1 MLKMATGVHL
11 IDRLDAPLVALRRR
25 YLHMV
30 SSEMRGESAGKRA
43 IKMLRI
49 GASFFLRSAIRSR
62 AVLLWERCN
71 RKQSFREGL
80 EGTSTGSGLR
90 VYLRP
95 RRKPAAYCW
104 TGGRAAARGASSL
117 RQPSETWCARRPS
130 AVS

>member
-11 IDRLDAPLVALRRR
+11 IDRPRAPLVALLRR
-25 YLHMV
+25 YLQMV
-30 SSEMRGESAGKRA
+30 PSEMRGESAGKRA

-49 GASFFLRSAIRSR
+49 GTSWRSAIRSR
-62 AVLLWERCN
+62 AVLLLERCN
-71 RKQSFREGL
+71 HKQSIREGL

-104 TGGRAAARGASSL
+104 TGRRAAARGASSL